1 MLELFRRIEVRSLCS
16 HLRKVVKTISYAIIR
31 NENHKVNAV
40 PLLERHN
47 ERRNKNYSN
56 KDIDL
61 SRSHLNY
68 HLKQIQADSYL
79 KEFDRI
85 RTRQELKGNLRLHG
99 EKQSTILCE
108 FIITSDNEFFDRLGA
123 DKTKRFFEDAY
134 DFVTAKVGGEQYV
147 VSAVVHMDEATPHM
161 HVSFIPVI
169 QGKDRNG
176 QPCKR
181 INCSEFWKGR
191 DSYSRLQD
199 EYFDFIFNRGY
210 TLERGEKGSTPEH
223 LSVAEFKLKKTEE
236 QLSEVTEQLSEIESI
251 EKVSVKNLPLNTVA
265 LKKSDYEKLSSAAK
279 GYVTAKAAEEENITL
294 KEQCSCLQ
302 TKNEALKA
310 ENNRISSEYQALDM
324 NYGAYYNET
333 ADERELLAENQKLKS
348 DNANIS
354 NQVHILS
361 AEILALKNMNGN
373 LKAEV
378 EQAASSV
385 SEKDLKIQQLNT
397 ELAEKKSL
405 LQALQKK
412 FDRVMEFLKLK
423 NLKEEWEKFMKPVT
437 QHKSR

>member
-1 MLELFRRIEVRSLCS
+1 M
-16 HLRKVVKTISYAIIR
+16 SYAIIR

-47 ERRNKNYSN
+47 ERHNKNYSN

-68 HLKQIQADSYL
+68 HLKQVQADSYL

-161 HVSFIPVI
+161 HVSFIPVV
-169 QGKDRNG
+169 QGKDRKDH
-176 QPCKR
+176 PCKR

-199 EYFDFIFNRGY
+199 EYFDFISNCGY
-210 TLERGEKGSTPEH
+210 ILERGEKGSTFEH

-236 QLSEVTEQLSEIESI
+236 QLNEVTEQLSEIEKI
-251 EKVSVKNLPLNTVA
+251 ENVSVKNLPLNTVA
-265 LKKSDYEKLSSAAK
+265 LKKSDYEKLYSAAK
-279 GYVTAKAAEEENITL
+279 GYVTSKKAEIENVNLKAKCQN
-294 KEQCSCLQ
+294 LQ
-302 TKNEALKA
+302 TENEALKK
-310 ENNRISSEYQALDM
+310 ENNMISGQLHDM
-324 NYGAYYNET
+324 DYNYGQYYAET
-333 ADERELLAENQKLKS
+333 ADEHELLAENQKLKS
-348 DNANIS
+348 ENDNIS

-378 EQAASSV
+378 EQAASNTE
-385 SEKDLKIQQLNT
+385 EKEIEIHRLNT

-405 LQALQKK
+405 LQALQKN